1 MIIGILTFI
10 FDIQLFSLIFLLSL
24 IYFNYDKRIVILSFF
39 LYSCF
44 IGLVFL
50 PLLLCFFCY
59 KVKKQKS
66 LTNYLLLICELIILF
81 DVIFY
86 LFLPLSNIF
95 LLIRKLVITLP
106 INIIYA
112 ILIYSYFSV
121 LNDKKT
127 KYKLV

>member
-24 IYFNYDKRIVILSFF
+24 IFFNYDKRIVILFFF

-50 PLLLCFFCY
+50 PLFLCFFCY